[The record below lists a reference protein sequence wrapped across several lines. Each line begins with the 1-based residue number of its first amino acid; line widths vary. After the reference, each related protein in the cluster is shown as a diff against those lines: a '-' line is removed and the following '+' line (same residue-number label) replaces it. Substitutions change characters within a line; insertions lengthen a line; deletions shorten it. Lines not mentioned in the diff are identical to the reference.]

1 MPSPAVSLKIR
12 KFRRRFGITAPRVV
26 VRTHVSWHWY
36 AAGGAL
42 AVLVVVMIVGLAL
55 QRGDAGAMET
65 ELESLRLQV
74 RSLDEELLRY
84 RATAGTESNA
94 VQMERSTQQRLL
106 ERVRALELENA
117 VLKEDMLIFE
127 RLIPAAGEEGA
138 LRLENFRVVSDGGQ
152 NLRYRVLI
160 SFHSGKQTPE
170 FRGRLEFLV
179 TFVQRG
185 KSEEMVIPSRRERGG
200 EFQVEVRNF
209 LRKEGTFE
217 LPAGARLQS
226 VEARVLQGDT
236 LRAKRV
242 AQL

>member
-1 MPSPAVSLKIR
+1 MASPAVSLKIR

-26 VRTHVSWHWY
+26 VRARVSWHWY
-36 AAGGAL
+36 AVGGAL
-42 AVLVVVMIVGLAL
+42 AALVVLMIVGLAL

-84 RATAGTESNA
+84 RATAGTERNA

-106 ERVRALELENA
+106 DRVRALELENA
-117 VLKEDMLIFE
+117 VLKEDMLLFE

-138 LRLENFRVVSDGGQ
+138 IRLENFRVVSDGGQ

-185 KSEEMVIPSRRERGG
+185 KSQEMVIPSRRERGG

-236 LRAKRV
+236 LKARRV

>member
-1 MPSPAVSLKIR
+1 MASPAVSLKIR

-42 AVLVVVMIVGLAL
+42 VALVVLMIVGLAL

-106 ERVRALELENA
+106 DRVRALELENA
-117 VLKEDMLIFE
+117 VLKEDMLLFE

-138 LRLENFRVVSDGGQ
+138 IRLENFRVVSDGGQ

-185 KSEEMVIPSRRERGG
+185 KSQEMVIPSRRERGG

-217 LPAGARLQS
+217 LPAGARLLS
-226 VEARVLQGDT
+226 VEARLLQGDT
-236 LRAKRV
+236 LRARRV

>member
-1 MPSPAVSLKIR
+1 MASPAVSLKIR

-42 AVLVVVMIVGLAL
+42 VALVFLMIVGLAL

-84 RATAGTESNA
+84 RATAGTERNA

-106 ERVRALELENA
+106 DRVRALELENA
-117 VLKEDMLIFE
+117 VLKEDMLLFE

-138 LRLENFRVVSDGGQ
+138 IRLENFRVVSDGAQ

-160 SFHSGKQTPE
+160 SFHSGKQMPE

-185 KSEEMVIPSRRERGG
+185 KSQEMVIPSRRERGG

-236 LRAKRV
+236 LKARRV

>member
-1 MPSPAVSLKIR
+1 MASPAVSLKIR

-42 AVLVVVMIVGLAL
+42 VALVVLMIVGLAL

-106 ERVRALELENA
+106 DRVRALELENA

-138 LRLENFRVVSDGGQ
+138 LRLENFRVVSDGAQ

-160 SFHSGKQTPE
+160 SFRSGKQTPE

-236 LRAKRV
+236 LKARRV

>member
-12 KFRRRFGITAPRVV
+12 KFRRRFGITAPKVV

-42 AVLVVVMIVGLAL
+42 VALLAMMIVGLAL
-55 QRGDAGAMET
+55 QRGDT
-65 ELESLRLQV
+65 ELEFLRLQV

-84 RATAGTESNA
+84 RSTAGTERNA

-106 ERVRALELENA
+106 DRVRALELENA
-117 VLKEDMLIFE
+117 VLKEDMLLFE

-138 LRLENFRVVSDGGQ
+138 IRLENFRVVSDGAL
-152 NLRYRVLI
+152 NFRYRVLM
-160 SFHSGKQTPE
+160 SFHSGKQMPE

-185 KSEEMVIPSRRERGG
+185 KSQEMVIPSRRERTG
-200 EFQVEVRNF
+200 EFQVEVRNL
-209 LRKEGTFE
+209 LRKEGSFE

-236 LRAKRV
+236 LKARRV

>member
-1 MPSPAVSLKIR
+1 MASPAVSLKNR

-42 AVLVVVMIVGLAL
+42 VALVFLMIVGLAL

-84 RATAGTESNA
+84 RATAGTERNA

-106 ERVRALELENA
+106 DRVRALEFENA
-117 VLKEDMLIFE
+117 VLKEDMLLFE

-138 LRLENFRVVSDGGQ
+138 IRLENFRVVSDGGQ

-185 KSEEMVIPSRRERGG
+185 KSQEMVIPSRRERGG

-236 LRAKRV
+236 LKARRV